1 MPTPT
6 KSNWWALLPGLLVAA
21 ALMELLLLRTAT
33 RTLIHIPGLDRF
45 ETPIRVIAEVGR
57 YAFYLAIVSLVV
69 VLMIRTLHELTSGS
83 PRRIV
88 IGAALASFLGTA
100 AAGRLGLFPLPL
112 VGVVSL
118 AALVLVVAGI
128 GLGRHAVPV
137 VFFILATVAA
147 GTTVLELGLPGDLS
161 GRQVDGLL
169 LTAEIGLILSAVTAP
184 LLLTDRPDKRAV
196 WVGLG
201 VSAITAG
208 AFAADPSTISILVL
222 WNLGVPGWLPGL
234 TYVVAA
240 GSLAATLWSSLVSGR
255 RSTAAGLLLLAA
267 GGIGMISTYQAGLVL
282 AGLLYISDGIVEHR
296 VAATRWQPGFVIDRG
311 RSHLPVGPES
321 SRQPSV
327 IG

>member
-1 MPTPT
+1 MPTPSR
-6 KSNWWALLPGLLVAA
+6 SNSWALLPGLLVAA
-21 ALMELLLLRTAT
+21 ALMELLLLRTST

-57 YAFYLAIVSLVV
+57 FAFYLAIVSLVA
-69 VLMIRTLHELTSGS
+69 VLVTRTLQELKSGS

-88 IGAALASFLGTA
+88 IGAGLASFLGTA
-100 AAGRLGLFPLPL
+100 VAGRLGLFPLPI

-118 AALVLVVAGI
+118 VALILVVAGN
-128 GLGRHAVPV
+128 GMGRRAVPV
-137 VFFILATVAA
+137 LFFVVATVAA
-147 GTTVLELGLPGDLS
+147 GTTVLELGLQGGLS
-161 GRQVDGLL
+161 GRQLDGLL

-196 WVGLG
+196 WVGFG
-201 VSAITAG
+201 IFAITTG
-208 AFAADPSTISILVL
+208 AFAADASTTSILVL

-234 TYVVAA
+234 TYAVAA
-240 GSLAATLWSSLVSGR
+240 GSLAATLWSALVSGQ

-282 AGLLYISDGIVEHR
+282 AGLLYISDGIAEHR
-296 VAATRWQPGFVIDRG
+296 VAATSWQPGSVIDRG
-311 RSHLPVGPES
+311 RSHRPVGPDS